1 VALTIKVHVPLRTL
15 AGMEGLGSQDGPHG
29 ISGKGALRSLSEFQ
43 VEGSFIREFS
53 KTILMASRCES
64 LEW

>member
-1 VALTIKVHVPLRTL
+1 
-15 AGMEGLGSQDGPHG
+15 MEGLGSQDGPHG
-29 ISGKGALRSLSEFQ
+29 ISGKGALRSVSEFQ